1 MTNTPESALAA
12 PEELVGRLL
21 ESAIGSMDIFAVY
34 AGEKLGLYRSLAQ
47 AGPATPAELAAR
59 TGTYE
64 RYIREWLEQQATSG
78 ILAAEPSGAG
88 SERRYAL
95 PPGYEAVLVDGESE
109 LFVAP
114 VGRFVVSAFAQAPA
128 LLNAYRQGGGVP
140 WEAYGEDMRT
150 AQSDFNRPFFI
161 NSLVPGYISQ
171 VPGLDATLGATGAR
185 VAEIGPGG
193 GWAAIAIARR
203 YPGVRVDGF
212 DLDAA
217 SVEMARANVAAAGLA
232 GRVAIHH
239 RDAGDGTI
247 DGEYDL
253 VAAFECIHD
262 MSDPVSALA
271 TMRRLVKPGGTVL
284 VMDERVGDEFGA
296 IGDFAERLFYGFSL
310 TVCLPDGMSHQ
321 PSVGTGTVMRPGT
334 FRRYAEQAG
343 FAGVDI
349 LPLEHDLFRF
359 YSLVP

>member
-1 MTNTPESALAA
+1 MTNAAESAPAA

-21 ESAIGSMDIFAVY
+21 ESAIGAMDIFAVY

-59 TGTYE
+59 TGTHE
-64 RYIREWLEQQATSG
+64 RYIREWLEQQATTG
-78 ILAAEPSGAG
+78 MLAAEPVAAG

-95 PPGYEAVLVDGESE
+95 PPGYEAVLVDGDSDV
-109 LFVAP
+109 FVAP

-128 LLNAYRQGGGVP
+128 LLNAYRHGGGVS
-140 WEAYGEDMRT
+140 WEAYGDDMRT
-150 AQSDFNRPFFI
+150 AQADFNRPFFL
-161 NSLVPGYISQ
+161 NSLVPGYLSQ
-171 VPGLDATLGATGAR
+171 VPGLDAALASPGAR

-193 GWAAIAIARR
+193 GWAAIAIGRH

-217 SVEMARANVAAAGLA
+217 SVDMARANVASSGLSD
-232 GRVAIHH
+232 RVAIHH
-239 RDAGDGTI
+239 RDAGDGSI
-247 DGEYDL
+247 GGDYDL

-296 IGDFAERLFYGFSL
+296 IGDFTERLLYGFSL

-334 FRRYAEQAG
+334 FRKYAKQAG
-343 FAGVDI
+343 FSGVDI